1 VLARKMHDMAKKA
14 EVDMF
19 FVLNKVDEK
28 ILEVMKKNIAQ
39 DKLVSVIP
47 YMPDLFIDNL
57 EGIKLK
63 KSCHEIEPVCQLIE
77 EYKNN
82 L

>member
-1 VLARKMHDMAKKA
+1 VNEDYHQL
-14 EVDMF
+14 
-19 FVLNKVDEK
+19 
-28 ILEVMKKNIAQ
+28 
-39 DKLVSVIP
+39 
-47 YMPDLFIDNL
+47 IDNL

-77 EYKNN
+77 KFKDN